1 MWGPGSASD
10 ATVLAVDAAD
20 QLRPYFAQCLT
31 VGTFVTPYDVDN
43 DFNHLDL
50 SLCTGPTTD
59 WAGLWPHL
67 THDD

>member
-1 MWGPGSASD
+1 
-10 ATVLAVDAAD
+10 V
-20 QLRPYFAQCLT
+20 T
-31 VGTFVTPYDVDN
+31 VGTFVTPHRVDN

-59 WAGLWPHL
+59 WPGLWPHL